1 LNAAQPT
8 GTGSQKVSSRNSST
22 ELTATPPGT
31 PAAVSPAVSAASTAP
46 RPPGVGMIEPIA
58 LPVRY
63 TTPIFANGTSRPN
76 AATQAD
82 RHKMYAPLS
91 SSAPPNPSASLRG
104 RCPMSISRGST

>member
-63 TTPIFANGTSRPN
+63 TTPIFANGTSLPN
-76 AATQAD
+76 AATHAE
-82 RHKMYAPLS
+82 RHKMYVALS
-91 SSAPPNPSASLRG
+91 SSAPPSPSASLRG
-104 RCPMSISRGST
+104 CCAMSTSRGST